1 MFDCL
6 GGMMEFGCHDYPP
19 YDGCPN
25 MFFMFCTCV
34 FNWALGQKKKGPPK
48 CPQDVFQVPYYLPS
62 PNTSWNR
69 RIDSSFSFSASRNVQ
84 ERASFHWATPV
95 PIADSQASH
104 LEWHSRRIRSIRCPS
119 FGHPCRSP
127 RPSRYTPGCSWS
139 HPGPQR
145 MVVRNQFQQLRYV
158 GIGWNMVYDG
168 ACCIQLYIT

>member
-1 MFDCL
+1 
-6 GGMMEFGCHDYPP
+6 MEFGCHDYPP

-48 CPQDVFQVPYYLPS
+48 CPQDVLQVPCYILLPS
-62 PNTSWNR
+62 LTKYQLKPKNWFF
-69 RIDSSFSFSASRNVQ
+69 ILVLCKQ
-84 ERASFHWATPV
+84 ERAGTCIISLGNSSSDSWQPSFPFGVTFPEN
-95 PIADSQASH
+95 PK
-104 LEWHSRRIRSIRCPS
+104 HSLPL